1 MNAALAKRRLIGGP
15 TSAAK
20 RSEAFEKPDQAN
32 QANIV
37 LAGVQKS
44 LNPDEVI
51 DSASYALLGTD
62 QSRIIRTSVSKHMG
76 LDPARDGG
84 LH

>member
-44 LNPDEVI
+44 LNPDE
-51 DSASYALLGTD
+51 AGP
-62 QSRIIRTSVSKHMG
+62 G
-76 LDPARDGG
+76 
-84 LH
+84 